1 MADPVSATVVLGTMA
16 LQGASTMTKAYGESQ
31 GQGYQAA
38 VAERDAQ
45 VARIQADQ
53 TDTQLREELN
63 RTLSRVSSVRASA
76 GVDANS
82 PTTMAVMDEQKRVAD
97 RERRIRVGS
106 LEMQANA
113 KDDEAAFRRSAA
125 KMALIGGTL
134 DALTGMA
141 KIGGGG
147 MKSSG
152 SSSTGTSIY

>member
-1 MADPVSATVVLGTMA
+1 MADPITATASLMA
-16 LQGASTMTKAYGESQ
+16 LQGASSLFKGYGESQ

-45 VARIQADQ
+45 VARIQAAQ
-53 TDTQLREELN
+53 TDTQLREDLN
-63 RTLSRVSSVRASA
+63 RTIANIGSIRASA

-106 LEMQANA
+106 LEMQATA
-113 KDDEAAFRRSAA
+113 KDSEAAFRRSAA
-125 KMALIGGTL
+125 KTALIGGGL

-141 KIGGGG
+141 KIGFGGKMG
-147 MKSSG
+147 
-152 SSSTGTSIY
+152 